1 MKFDFLTKEFVCSY
15 SFNNATSYRDYVRT
29 LTIDG
34 RQYDKHCTDT
44 ISYIVGNL
52 YKVEDEK
59 YLLLVGMSRQA
70 PEDLNPNFDA
80 HIESASEKSFSSPT
94 IMVFLDHK
102 PDYDEFYGLTDWYV
116 SNQAQIEVKTQEEL
130 ETRNSNK

>member
-34 RQYDKHCTDT
+34 RQYDKHCTGT

-52 YKVEDEK
+52 YKIEDEK

-70 PEDLNPNFDA
+70 PNDLNPNFDA

-130 ETRNSNK
+130 ETRNSNN